1 MGLQGALDTHVDLR
15 LQQSGD
21 PNASMALRESADAI
35 AWSAAGA
42 VLARMPGFDSDL
54 PFPILFAM
62 LGFVS
67 GVLFTGLIAMIEK
80 GRSYDRIPLAR
91 FAAWG
96 GAGG

>member
-1 MGLQGALDTHVDLR
+1 MLNGAALPGEGHGNLDTTHPWGARHGPHL
-15 LQQSGD
+15 G
-21 PNASMALRESADAI
+21 I

>member
-1 MGLQGALDTHVDLR
+1 
-15 LQQSGD
+15 
-21 PNASMALRESADAI
+21 
-35 AWSAAGA
+35 
-42 VLARMPGFDSDL
+42 MPGFDSDL